1 MRQFARFSL
10 AAAVISFA
18 APVVAQPTYQTIAP
32 FAYMKDITSG
42 QVLYSKGANQRIPP
56 ASMGKMMTVYV
67 VFELVKKGEVKLDQK
82 IRVRP
87 ETWQQWHGPKAGST
101 MFLSPN
107 EEVSVED
114 LLHGIVTLSG
124 NDACVVL
131 AEGLAG
137 TEPAFVEMMNATAKR
152 IGLTGSN
159 FANTNG
165 WPDPNEYVTAHDLAI
180 IGERTI
186 NDFPNLYKKFYGKP
200 SFTWGK
206 TLGSGAPITQGNRN
220 PILGRVAGADG
231 LKTGHTEA
239 AGYGFTGS
247 AIQDGRRLV
256 MVVGGLTS
264 MNERIKES
272 VAFMEWGFGAW
283 KTQPLAKAGSVIE
296 TAEVHL
302 GDKDSVGLVAPKD
315 YMMSVPR
322 AGGPDLRVKVVY
334 DGPLKAPIAKGQKV
348 AELQVSGAGMP
359 VTKLP
364 LVAAEA
370 VGKAGPFGRLAANF
384 RNLFFGK

>member
-1 MRQFARFSL
+1 MRQFARLSL
-10 AAAVISFA
+10 AAAFLFA
-18 APVVAQPTYQTIAP
+18 VPAAAQPTHQTTAP
-32 FAYMKDITSG
+32 FAYMKDMTTG
-42 QVLYSKGANQRIPP
+42 QVLYSKGADQRIPP

-67 VFELVKKGEVKLDQK
+67 VFDLIKKGEVKLDQK

-87 ETWQQWHGPKAGST
+87 ETWQKWHGPEAGST
-101 MFLSPN
+101 MFLSPD
-107 EEVSVED
+107 EMVSVED

-131 AEGLAG
+131 AEGIAG
-137 TEPAFVEMMNATAKR
+137 TEPAFVEIMNATAKR
-152 IGLTGSN
+152 IGLAGSN

-165 WPDPNEYVTAHDLAI
+165 WPDDNEYVTPRDLAV

-186 NDFPNLYKKFYGKP
+186 RDFPNLYRKFYGQP

-247 AIQDGRRLV
+247 AAQNGRRLV
-256 MVVGGLTS
+256 MVIGGLTS

-283 KTQPLAKAGSVIE
+283 KAQPLAKAGTIIE
-296 TAEVHL
+296 QAEVHL
-302 GDKDSVGLVAPKD
+302 GDKETVGLTAPRD
-315 YMMSVPR
+315 YAMSVPR
-322 AGGPDLRVKVVY
+322 AGGPEMRVKVVY

-348 AELQVSGAGMP
+348 AELQVSRAGMP
-359 VTKLP
+359 TTRLP
-364 LVAAEA
+364 LVAAES
-370 VGKAGPFGRLAANF
+370 VGEAGPFGRLAANF
-384 RNLFFGK
+384 RSLILGK

>member
-1 MRQFARFSL
+1 MRQFARLSL
-10 AAAVISFA
+10 AAAVIAVA
-18 APVVAQPTYQTIAP
+18 APAMAAPTYQTAAP
-32 FAYMKDITSG
+32 FAYMKDISSG
-42 QVLYSKGANQRIPP
+42 QVLYSKGADQRIPP

-67 VFELVKKGEVKLDQK
+67 VFDLIRKGEVKLDQK
-82 IRVRP
+82 VRVRP

-101 MFLSPN
+101 MFLSAN

-137 TEPAFVEMMNATAKR
+137 TEPAFVEIMNATAKR

-165 WPDPNEYVTAHDLAI
+165 WPDPNEYVTAHDLAV

-186 NDFPNLYKKFYGKP
+186 NDFPNLYKKFYGQP

-264 MNERIKES
+264 MAERVKES

-302 GDKDSVGLVAPKD
+302 GDKDQVGLVAPKD
-315 YMMSVPR
+315 YVMSVPR
-322 AGGPDLRVKVVY
+322 AGGPELKVKVVY
-334 DGPLKAPIAKGQKV
+334 DGPIKAPIAKGQKI

-359 VTKLP
+359 TSKLP

-370 VGKAGPFGRLAANF
+370 VGKAGPFGRLASNF
-384 RNLFFGK
+384 RNLFFGN

>member
-1 MRQFARFSL
+1 MRQFARL
-10 AAAVISFA
+10 SFA
-18 APVVAQPTYQTIAP
+18 AALLCAGPALAQPTHQTVAP
-32 FAYMKDITSG
+32 FAYMKDLSSG
-42 QVLYSKGANQRIPP
+42 QVLYSKGANERIPP

-67 VFELVKKGEVKLDQK
+67 VFDLIKKGEIKLDK
-82 IRVRP
+82 MIRVRP

-137 TEPAFVEMMNATAKR
+137 TEPAFVQMMNATAKR

-186 NDFPNLYKKFYGKP
+186 MDFPNLYKKFYGKP

-256 MVVGGLTS
+256 MVLGGLTS

-283 KTQPLAKAGSVIE
+283 KAQPLARAGSIIE

-302 GDKDSVGLVAPKD
+302 GDKDSVGLVAPRD
-315 YMMSVPR
+315 YAVTVPR
-322 AGGPDLRVKVVY
+322 AGGSEMRVKVVY
-334 DGPLKAPIAKGQKV
+334 NGPLKAPIAKGQKV
-348 AELQVSGAGMP
+348 AELEISRAGMP
-359 VTKLP
+359 TTKLP

>member
-1 MRQFARFSL
+1 MRQFARLPLL
-10 AAAVISFA
+10 ALLVAAVPA
-18 APVVAQPTYQTIAP
+18 VAQPTHQTVAP
-32 FAYMKDITSG
+32 FAYMKDLSSG
-42 QVLYSKGANQRIPP
+42 QVLYSKGADQRIPP

-67 VFELVKKGEVKLDQK
+67 VFDLIKKGEVKLDQK

-101 MFLSPN
+101 MFLSAN

-137 TEPAFVEMMNATAKR
+137 TEPAFAQMMNQVAKR
-152 IGLTGSN
+152 IGLKGSN
-159 FANTNG
+159 FANSNG
-165 WPDPNEYVTAHDLAI
+165 WPDDMEYVTARDLAV

-186 NDFPNLYKKFYGKP
+186 LDFPNLYKKFYGQP

-220 PILGRVAGADG
+220 PILGRVRGADG

-247 AIQDGRRLV
+247 AVQDGRRLV
-256 MVVGGLTS
+256 MVLGGLNS
-264 MNERIKES
+264 MNERVKES

-283 KTQPLAKAGSVIE
+283 KAQPLAKAGTVIE

-302 GDKDSVGLVAPKD
+302 GDKATVGLTAPRD
-315 YMMSVPR
+315 YSMTVPR
-322 AGGPDLRVKVVY
+322 LGGGEVKVKVVY
-334 DGPLKAPIAKGQKV
+334 NGPIRAPIAKGQRV
-348 AELQVSGAGMP
+348 AELQVSRPGMP
-359 VTKLP
+359 TATLP

-370 VGKAGPFGRLAANF
+370 VGEAGPFGRLSSNF
-384 RNLFFGK
+384 RNLFFGN

>member
-1 MRQFARFSL
+1 MRQFVRLPLL
-10 AAAVISFA
+10 ALLVAAVPA
-18 APVVAQPTYQTIAP
+18 VAQPTHQTVAP
-32 FAYMKDITSG
+32 FAYMKDLSSG
-42 QVLYSKGANQRIPP
+42 QVLYSKGADQRIPP

-67 VFELVKKGEVKLDQK
+67 VFDLIKKGEVKLDQK

-101 MFLSPN
+101 MFLSAN

-137 TEPAFVEMMNATAKR
+137 TEPAFAQMMNQVAKR
-152 IGLTGSN
+152 IGLKGSN
-159 FANTNG
+159 FANSNG
-165 WPDPNEYVTAHDLAI
+165 WPDDMEYVTARDLAV

-186 NDFPNLYKKFYGKP
+186 LDFPNLYKKFYGQP

-220 PILGRVAGADG
+220 PILGRVRGADG

-247 AIQDGRRLV
+247 AVQDGRRLV
-256 MVVGGLTS
+256 MVLGGLNS

-283 KTQPLAKAGSVIE
+283 KAQPLAKAGTVIE
-296 TAEVHL
+296 SAEVHL
-302 GDKDSVGLVAPKD
+302 GDKRTVGLTAPRD
-315 YMMSVPR
+315 YNMTVPR
-322 AGGPDLRVKVVY
+322 LGGGDVKVKVIY
-334 DGPLKAPIAKGQKV
+334 NGPIRAPIAKGQRI
-348 AELQVSGAGMP
+348 AELQVSRPGMP
-359 VTKLP
+359 TATLP

-370 VGKAGPFGRLAANF
+370 VGEAGPFGRLASNF
-384 RNLFFGK
+384 RSLFFGN